1 MTIEN
6 RETSLKA
13 NYKVY
18 CAVTAILGAH
28 AAAAADA
35 TPAES
40 APADS
45 DANVGISEIVV
56 TATRRE
62 ESIQNVPIT
71 VQALTGDTLAKL
83 NVQTFDDFVKF
94 VPNVSTANLG
104 PGQSSIFMRGLSVGV
119 TGQQGTGTTGPIP
132 NVAVYLDDM
141 SGALPGRNL
150 DVYAADMERIEVL
163 EGPQGTLFGSGAQ
176 AGVLRYITNKP
187 KLDVTEGAANA
198 GYSYTAHGDPNSNLD
213 AMINLPLIE
222 GTLAARAVIYTDN
235 RGGYINNVPSTF
247 SRGGTDIGLTNS
259 NGGVVPTNSISI
271 NNNNLVANAINPVT
285 YNGARLEVLYKI
297 NEEWDALLTQ
307 SYQNMNAQGV
317 FYEEPFGSQG
327 LVLSPLAEPHGVQQL
342 APLSVTNFE
351 PSYDKD
357 KFEATSINVD
367 GKIGD
372 LKLVYNGSYLV
383 RNVEQ
388 QQDYTNYSRGVYG
401 YYYQCTGAS
410 YSSTPG
416 KGGAN
421 AQCYSPAATWQET
434 ERNTH
439 LQQELRVSTPD
450 DWRLRGIG
458 GLFWEEFKIYDNTEW
473 TYKTVPSCSATYDS
487 NCFNNVQSWP
497 GATANQSG
505 ERNDNIGFFDDTTR
519 TILQRAAFASG
530 DFDIIPKVLT
540 VTAGTRYYHFDESE
554 LGGDVGSF
562 YCKQF
567 GTTTYF
573 GPCTSATN
581 GNGKQGGI
589 GILKSAPYGTNL
601 SVAPYNN
608 SQYHGFRSRANL
620 SWHITEDALLYY
632 TWSQGFRP
640 GGFNRGQQAKL
651 PDANG
656 TAQFLT
662 PTNYQPDTLVNNELG
677 FKTEF
682 LNHRLQI
689 NGAIYQ
695 EDWKNTIV
703 EFFAPQLGLGNLT
716 FVTNGPNYRVRGGE
730 LAVVTAPAEGLT
742 IQGSGSYNKS
752 EQTNSPFLSNNNPVS
767 PGFGGPI
774 TNFVSGTTTTS
785 LVNIYGATG
794 SPLSQSPLFQGNV
807 RARYEFPIASYHAF
821 GQLAEQYYGGSW
833 NTVQSVNRYYQ
844 GGWATL
850 DGSIGVAKDNWNVQA
865 FAQNLLNRN
874 ASVYTNA
881 AQFIVTETPLRPRVA
896 GVKFGYKF

>member
-28 AAAAADA
+28 AAAAAAADATPADA

-40 APADS
+40 EPSLAE
-45 DANVGISEIVV
+45 VTV

-71 VQALTGDTLAKL
+71 VQALTGDTLQKL
-83 NVQTFDDFVKF
+83 NVTTFDDFVKY
-94 VPNVSTANLG
+94 VPNVTTANLG

-141 SGALPGRNL
+141 SAALPGRNL
-150 DVYAADMERIEVL
+150 DIYAADMERIEVL
-163 EGPQGTLFGSGAQ
+163 EGPQGTLFGSGAE

-235 RGGYINNVPSTF
+235 RGGYINNVPATF
-247 SRGGTDIGLTNS
+247 TREGTDIGLTNS
-259 NGGVVPTNSISI
+259 NGGVVPTNSVSI

-285 YNGARLEVLYKI
+285 YNGARLSVLWKI
-297 NEEWDALLTQ
+297 NDQWDALLQQ

-317 FYEEPFGSQG
+317 FYDQPFGPEG
-327 LVLSPLAEPHGVQQL
+327 LTFDKLGEPKGVQAL
-342 APLSVTNFE
+342 PAYSVTTFE

-357 KFEATSINVD
+357 KFESTALTVN
-367 GKIGD
+367 GQIGD
-372 LKLVYNGSYLV
+372 IKLVYNGSYLV

-421 AQCYSPAATWQET
+421 AQCYSPGATWQET

-439 LQQELRVSTPD
+439 LSQELRASTPD

-458 GLFWEEFKIYDNTEW
+458 GLFWEEFKIYDDTQW
-473 TYKTVPSCSATYDS
+473 TYKTVPSCSPTYND
-487 NCFNNVQSWP
+487 NCFNNVQAWP
-497 GATANQSG
+497 GSTANNPNV
-505 ERNDNIGFFDDTTR
+505 RNDNVGFFDDTVR

-530 DFDIIPKVLT
+530 DFEIIPKTLIL
-540 VTAGTRYYHFDESE
+540 TAGTRYYHFDESE
-554 LGGDVGSF
+554 VGGDVGSF
-562 YCKQF
+562 YCKNF
-567 GTTTYF
+567 APTSYF
-573 GPCTSATN
+573 GPCTTATN
-581 GNGKQGGI
+581 GA
-589 GILKSAPYGTNL
+589 SAPYGTNL
-601 SVAPYNN
+601 NASPFNN

-620 SWHITEDALLYY
+620 SWHITSDALVYY

-640 GGFNRGQQAKL
+640 GGFNRGSKCVQ
-651 PDANG
+651 PDSTYLNSG
-656 TAQFLT
+656 TCNSGTSQYIT
-662 PTNYQPDTLVNNELG
+662 PPTYRPDTLINNELG

-682 LNHRLQI
+682 LDHRLQV

-703 EFFAPQLGLGNLT
+703 EFFAPQLGFGNLT

-730 LAVVTAPAEGLT
+730 LQVVSLLTQGLT
-742 IQGSGSYNKS
+742 LQGSASYNKS
-752 EQTNSPFLSNNNPVS
+752 SQVNSPSLINNNPAS
-767 PGFGGPI
+767 PAIGTPLTGVVNVFGNP
-774 TNFVSGTTTTS
+774 
-785 LVNIYGATG
+785 G
-794 SPLSQSPLFQGNV
+794 SPLGESPLFQGNM
-807 RARYEFPIASYHAF
+807 RLRYEFPVLTYMAF
-821 GQLAEQYYGGSW
+821 GQVGGQYYGGSQS
-833 NTVQSVNRYYQ
+833 TVGTVNNYYM
-844 GGWATL
+844 GGWATF
-850 DGSIGVAKDNWNVQA
+850 DAAVGVSKDNWNIQA
-865 FAQNLLNRN
+865 FAQNLLNRD
-874 ASVYTNA
+874 ASVYTNS
-881 AQFIVTETPLRPRVA
+881 AQFILTETPLRPRIA

>member
-28 AAAAADA
+28 ASAALAETPAEA

-40 APADS
+40 DNGPA
-45 DANVGISEIVV
+45 ISEIVV

-71 VQALTGDTLAKL
+71 VQALTGDTLQKL

-104 PGQSSIFMRGLSVGV
+104 PGQSTIFMRGLSVGV

-163 EGPQGTLFGSGAQ
+163 EGPQGTLFGSGAE

-247 SRGGTDIGLTNS
+247 SRAGTDLGLTNS
-259 NGGVVPTNSISI
+259 NGGVAPANSISI

-285 YNGARLEVLYKI
+285 YTGARLEVLYKV
-297 NEEWDALLTQ
+297 NDEWDALLTQ

-327 LVLSPLAEPHGVQQL
+327 LVLNKLGEPQGVQAL
-342 APLSVTNFE
+342 PPLSVTNFE

-357 KFEATSINVD
+357 KFESTAITVN

-372 LKLVYNGSYLV
+372 LKLVYDGSYMV

-401 YYYQCTGAS
+401 YYYQCTGVS
-410 YSSTPG
+410 YSSTKSAAG
-416 KGGAN
+416 

-458 GLFWEEFKIYDNTEW
+458 GIYWEEFKIYDNTEW
-473 TYKTVPSCSATYDS
+473 TYKTVPTCSATYDS

-497 GATANQSG
+497 GAFANQSG
-505 ERNDNIGFFDDTTR
+505 ERNDNIGFFDDTER

-554 LGGDVGSF
+554 IGGDVGSF

-573 GPCTSATN
+573 GPCTSTTN
-581 GNGKQGGI
+581 GNGQPGGI

-601 SVAPYNN
+601 NVAPYNN

-656 TAQFLT
+656 VAQFLT
-662 PTNYQPDTLVNNELG
+662 PTNYQPDTLTNNEVG

-689 NGAIYQ
+689 NGAVYQ

-730 LAVVTAPAEGLT
+730 LQVVAAPAAGLT
-742 IQGSGSYNKS
+742 VQGSGSYNKS
-752 EQTNSPFLSNNNPVS
+752 EQTNSPYLINNNPAS
-767 PGFGGPI
+767 PTFGGAI
-774 TNFVSGTTTTS
+774 ANYVSGGATTS
-785 LVNIYGATG
+785 LVNVYGVTG

-807 RARYEFPIASYHAF
+807 RVRYELPIASYNTFA
-821 GQLAEQYYGGSW
+821 QLADQYYGGSW

-844 GGWATL
+844 GGWSTL
-850 DGSIGVAKDNWNVQA
+850 DAAIGLGKDNWNVQA
-865 FAQNLLNRN
+865 FAQNLLDRN

-881 AQFIVTETPLRPRVA
+881 AQFILTETPLRPRIA

>member
-1 MTIEN
+1 MK
-6 RETSLKA
+6 S
-13 NYKVY
+13 NYRVY

-35 TPAES
+35 TPAE
-40 APADS
+40 ATPAEAES
-45 DANVGISEIVV
+45 TPAISEIVV

-71 VQALTGDTLAKL
+71 VQALTGDTLQKL
-83 NVQTFDDFVKF
+83 NVSTFDDFVKF
-94 VPNVSTANLG
+94 VPNVTTANLG
-104 PGQSSIFMRGLSVGV
+104 PGQSTIFMRGLSVGV

-132 NVAVYLDDM
+132 NVAVYLDDQ

-150 DVYAADMERIEVL
+150 DIYAADMERIEVL
-163 EGPQGTLFGSGAQ
+163 EGPQGTLFGSGAE

-187 KLDVTEGAANA
+187 KLDVTEGAVNA

-213 AMINLPLIE
+213 ATINLPLIE
-222 GTLAARAVIYTDN
+222 NTLAARAVIYTDN

-247 SRGGTDIGLTNS
+247 ARAGTDLGLTNA
-259 NGGVVPTNSISI
+259 NGGVVPANSVTI
-271 NNNNLVANAINPVT
+271 NNNNLLGNAINPVT
-285 YNGARLEVLYKI
+285 YNGARLSVLFKA
-297 NEEWDALLTQ
+297 NDEWDALLTQ

-327 LVLSPLAEPHGVQQL
+327 LVLDPLGQPHGVQAL
-342 APLSVTNFE
+342 PPLSVTNFE

-357 KFEATSINVD
+357 KFESTSLTVN
-367 GKIGD
+367 GKVGD
-372 LKLVYNGSYLV
+372 VKLVYNGSYLV

-401 YYYQCTGAS
+401 YYYQCTGTSNKAADR
-410 YSSTPG
+410 T
-416 KGGAN
+416 N
-421 AQCYSPAATWQET
+421 AQCFSPGAVWQET

-439 LQQELRVSTPD
+439 LSQELRASTPD

-458 GLFWEEFKIYDNTEW
+458 GLYWEEFKIYDNTDW
-473 TYKTVPSCSATYDS
+473 TYKTVPTCSPTQTTF
-487 NCFNNVQSWP
+487 CFNDVAPRP
-497 GATANQSG
+497 GQTANDPS
-505 ERNDNIGFFDDTTR
+505 ERNDNIGFFDDTVR
-519 TILQRAAFASG
+519 TILQRAAFVSG
-530 DFDIIPKVLT
+530 DFDIIPQVLT
-540 VTAGTRYYHFDESE
+540 LTAGTRYYHFDESE

-562 YCKQF
+562 YCKV
-567 GTTTYF
+567 GATATNYF
-573 GPCTSATN
+573 GPC
-581 GNGKQGGI
+581 
-589 GILKSAPYGTNL
+589 LAPYGTDFNGA
-601 SVAPYNN
+601 SYNH
-608 SQYHGFRSRANL
+608 STYHGFRSRGNL
-620 SWHITEDALLYY
+620 SWHVTEDMLLYY

-640 GGFNRGQQAKL
+640 GGFNRGSQQKL

-656 TAQFLT
+656 VPQYFT
-662 PTNYQPDTLVNNELG
+662 PTNYSPDTLINNELG

-689 NGAIYQ
+689 NGAVYQ

-730 LAVVTAPAEGLT
+730 LQVVAAPTEGLT
-742 IQGSGSYNKS
+742 VQGSASYNKS
-752 EQTNSPFLSNNNPVS
+752 METNSPFLINNNPAS
-767 PGFGGPI
+767 NTFGQAI
-774 TNFVSGTTTTS
+774 TNYVKGGTVTD
-785 LVNIYGATG
+785 LVNVYGATG

-807 RARYEFPIASYHAF
+807 RVRYELPVGSYRAF
-821 GQLAEQYYGGSW
+821 GQLADQYYGGSW
-833 NTVQSVNRYYQ
+833 NTVQSVNRYYM

-850 DGSIGVAKDNWNVQA
+850 DAAVGVSKDNWTVQA
-865 FAQNLLNRN
+865 FAQNLLDRN

-881 AQFIVTETPLRPRVA
+881 AQWIVTETPLRPRVA